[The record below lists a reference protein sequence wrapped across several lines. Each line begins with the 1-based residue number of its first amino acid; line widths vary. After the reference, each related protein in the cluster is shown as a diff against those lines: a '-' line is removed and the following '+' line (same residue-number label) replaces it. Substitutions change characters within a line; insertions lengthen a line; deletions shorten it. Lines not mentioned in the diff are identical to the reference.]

1 MESPT
6 ENAGGVRSEMRSDTQ
21 QLSSSAANRVHSE
34 LDARKGAV
42 AEQARSVSAAID
54 RATGELDDGVPQWVK
69 SAFQQG
75 AQQIHRLADALEQE
89 NSRELVKSM
98 QTMARNNPGTFLLG
112 CAVLGFGAARIFKA
126 GASESSPGQSQRAQ
140 FPPVPVDEPTFSSS
154 SPDPVPSASPR
165 REFV

>member
-6 ENAGGVRSEMRSDTQ
+6 LSAGGVRGEMRADAQ
-21 QLSSSAANRVHSE
+21 QLSTSAANRVHSE

-42 AEQARSVSAAID
+42 AEQARSVSSAID
-54 RATGELDDGVPQWVK
+54 RAAGELGDGVPQWLK

-75 AQQIHRLADALEQE
+75 AEQIHRLADSLEQE
-89 NSRELVKSM
+89 NSRELVKNV

-112 CAVLGFGAARIFKA
+112 CATLGFAAARIFKA
-126 GASESSPGQSQRAQ
+126 GASESSPGQSRPAQ

-154 SPDPVPSASPR
+154 SADPAPSASPR